1 VRVAA
6 RAFLVAIRVFLVLVI
21 AVGVLF
27 IGQGVGLVPGSFMTG
42 RSEWAVIGSVLI
54 AVAVPTLWW
63 ITRARG

>member
-1 VRVAA
+1 VRAAVRV
-6 RAFLVAIRVFLVLVI
+6 LLIAIRVVLVLVI

-54 AVAVPTLWW
+54 ALAVPALWASF
-63 ITRARG
+63 RARA